1 MQSRIMELRGA
12 ESVEMFK
19 ALASE
24 TRTSILTLLA
34 DNPLNINALGQVL
47 GISQPSITKHI
58 QVLEQAG
65 LITSEY
71 MPGAQG
77 MQKMC
82 SLRYDRY
89 IVAFESTQE
98 SGDRTEEVEMPIGL
112 YTLANPAP
120 TCGLAGSDKV
130 IGFYDDPQAFYH
142 PERGSAQLL
151 WMAEGFVEYVF
162 PNTLPTTV
170 DVHRLELAMEVCSEA
185 PDFNNDYP
193 SDITVWING
202 VDIGMWTSPGDLG
215 GKRGRLNP
223 SWWNDHNTQHGL
235 LKVWSVDHEGS
246 YVDGAMVSGI
256 TLKDINLA
264 PKQSLDVRIG
274 VKADAEHQGG
284 FNLFG
289 RGFGNYEQDLLLRL
303 HFVGRSQMNGNGA
316 SAGTGKAL
324 AAS

>member
-12 ESVEMFK
+12 ESVDMFK

-24 TRTSILTLLA
+24 TRAGILAALA
-34 DNPLNINALGQVL
+34 DSPMNINALGNML

-58 QVLEQAG
+58 QVLDQAG
-65 LITSEY
+65 LITTEY
-71 MPGAQG
+71 IPGAQG

-82 SLRYDRY
+82 SLRFDRF
-89 IVAFESTQE
+89 IVSFESTQE

-112 YTLANPAP
+112 FTLANPGG
-120 TCGLAGSDKV
+120 TCGMAGADHV
-130 IGFYDDPQAFYH
+130 IGFYDDPQSFFH
-142 PERGSAQLL
+142 PERASAQIL

-170 DVHRLELAMEVCSEA
+170 DIQRVELAMEVCSEA

-202 VDIGMWTSPGDLG
+202 VEIGMWTSPGDLG

-223 SWWNDHNTQHGL
+223 PWWSDHGTQHGH
-235 LKVWSVDHEGS
+235 LKVWSVDNEGS
-246 YVDGAMVSGI
+246 YVDGSLVSGV
-256 TLKDINLA
+256 TLKDLNVA

-274 VKADAEHQGG
+274 VQPDAEHQGG

-303 HFVGRSQMNGNGA
+303 HFTGRNQTNGGTATA
-316 SAGTGKAL
+316 SSRVL
-324 AAS
+324 AST

>member
-1 MQSRIMELRGA
+1 MELRGA
-12 ESVEMFK
+12 QSVEMFK

-24 TRTSILTLLA
+24 TRSSILAALA
-34 DNPLNINALGQVL
+34 ENPMNINALGQML

-58 QVLEQAG
+58 QVLDQAG
-65 LITSEY
+65 IITTEY
-71 MPGAQG
+71 LPGAQG

-82 SLRYDRY
+82 SLRYDRF
-89 IVAFESTQE
+89 IVSFESTQE

-112 YTLANPAP
+112 FTLANPGG
-120 TCGLAGSDKV
+120 TCGLAGSEHV
-130 IGFYDDPQAFYH
+130 IGFYDDPQSFFH
-142 PERGSAQLL
+142 PERASAQIL

-170 DVHRLELAMEVCSEA
+170 DIQRVELAMEVCSEA

-223 SWWNDHNTQHGL
+223 AWWSDHGTQHGH
-235 LKVWSVDHEGS
+235 LKVWSVDSEGS
-246 YVDGAMVSGI
+246 YVDGSLVSSV
-256 TLKDINLA
+256 TLKDLNVA
-264 PKQSLDVRIG
+264 PKQAIDVRIG
-274 VKADAEHQGG
+274 VKPDAEHQGG

-289 RGFGNYEQDLLLRL
+289 RGFGNYEQDLLMRL
-303 HFVGRSQMNGNGA
+303 HFVGRNHTNGGSTSSSTRA
-316 SAGTGKAL
+316 VTAPS
-324 AAS
+324 